1 MSFRNLPLASALLG
15 LVMLAGCTDLKPLQ
29 AEVADLKSQVARLN
43 SDLGASRQAA
53 DQAAS
58 AAQSASQTASAAQS
72 SANQALAAAQASQ
85 SCCDATN
92 EKVDRMFKR
101 SVSK

>member
-1 MSFRNLPLASALLG
+1 MPSRNLPLAG
-15 LVMLAGCTDLKPLQ
+15 VLVAFTMLAGCTDLKPLQ

-43 SDLGASRQAA
+43 SETQAARQAA
-53 DQAAS
+53 DQAAT
-58 AAQSASQTASAAQS
+58 AAQSANQTASAAQNA
-72 SANQALAAAQASQ
+72 ANQALAGAQASQ

-92 EKVDRMFKR
+92 EKLERMFRR

>member
-1 MSFRNLPLASALLG
+1 MLAFT
-15 LVMLAGCTDLKPLQ
+15 LAGCTDLKPLQ
-29 AEVADLKSQVARLN
+29 ADVADLKTQVARLN
-43 SDLGASRQAA
+43 SDSSAARQAA
-53 DQAAS
+53 DQAAT

-72 SANQALAAAQASQ
+72 TANQALTAAQSSQ

-92 EKVDRMFKR
+92 EKVERMFRR